1 MKIVKVNLKERSY
14 RILIG
19 SSLLKRINDLIGPL
33 GNIEKVMIITNP
45 IVFSLYSKE
54 LEKTLRKKYKVTH
67 SVVPDGERSK
77 SLKCAKLLFDEM
89 IKAKMER
96 GSLVLAVGGGVIG
109 DLAGFVA
116 STYMRGIPYVQI
128 PTTLLA
134 QVDSSIGGKV
144 AVNHPLGKNLIGSF
158 YQPKLVIIDS
168 DVLETLPNREFKNG
182 SAEIIKMAAI
192 RDKKLFSLLENN
204 IISMPNDRDSLNK
217 AIYWSCFHKARVVE
231 QDEKESG
238 LRAILNYGHT
248 VGHAIE
254 SIGKYHAIKHGEAVL
269 IGMFLASE
277 IAFQAGVCS
286 KTVME
291 RQQNLIDSI
300 GLPGKKLFFSVND
313 IIKAM
318 EIDKK
323 VKNGKIR
330 FILTKE
336 IGSAIIRDDIPGKIV
351 SSVLENFFKNKP
363 S

>member
-19 SSLLKRINDLIGPL
+19 SGLLKGINDLIEPL
-33 GNIEKVMIITNP
+33 GSIEKVMIITNP
-45 IVFSLYSKE
+45 VVSSLYSKGI
-54 LEKTLRKKYKVTH
+54 EKTLCKKYKVTH
-67 SVVPDGERSK
+67 SVVPDGENSK
-77 SLKCAKLLFDEM
+77 SLKYAKLLYDEM

-116 STYMRGIPYVQI
+116 STYMRGIPYVQV

-144 AVNHPLGKNLIGSF
+144 AVNHPLGKNMIGSF
-158 YQPKLVIIDS
+158 YQPKQVIIDS
-168 DVLETLPNREFKNG
+168 DVLETLPQREFKNG
-182 SAEIIKMAAI
+182 IAEIIKMAAI

-204 IISMPNDRDSLNK
+204 ITSIPDDKNLLNK
-217 AIYWSCFHKARVVE
+217 AIYWSCFHKAKIVE

-248 VGHAIE
+248 IGHAIE
-254 SIGKYHAIKHGEAVL
+254 SIGKYYAIKHGAAVL

-277 IAFQAGVCS
+277 IAYQTEECS

-291 RQQNLIDSI
+291 RQQNLIDLI
-300 GLPGKKLFFSVND
+300 GLPGKKLCFPVKD
-313 IIKAM
+313 IMEAM
-318 EIDKK
+318 KIDKK
-323 VKNGKIR
+323 IKNGKIR

-336 IGSAIIRDDIPGKIV
+336 IGSAIIRDNISEKTVGSILK
-351 SSVLENFFKNKP
+351 NFFYKK